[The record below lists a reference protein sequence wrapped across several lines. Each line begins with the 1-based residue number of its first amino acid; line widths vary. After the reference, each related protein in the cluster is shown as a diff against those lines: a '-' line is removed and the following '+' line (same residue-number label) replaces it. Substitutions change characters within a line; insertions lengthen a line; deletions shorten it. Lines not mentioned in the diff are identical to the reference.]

1 MSTITFNVDLAR
13 YTDNEVYNMLTSGI
27 ITRDEYRAEM
37 AIREQLEREQMGE
50 VDRDAA
56 MDRAYDSWKAGRFE

>member
-1 MSTITFNVDLAR
+1 MIIFTVDLAK
-13 YTDNEVYNMLTSGI
+13 YTDNELYNMLTSGT

-37 AIREQLEREQMGE
+37 ALREQLEREQMGE

-56 MDRAYDSWKAGRFE
+56 MDRAYDSWKTSR